1 MEMLVLLLRSRAV
14 ATFSKYRAFQRGIE
28 ARLAAE
34 LGQGRSTEKATAT
47 NLSSIDHLIAN
58 SSGGSRKLFTN
69 LSHLFFCFNLF
80 LLKRILNNFPDN
92 FFVWGNSR
100 LLHCSS
106 SSLSSKGVV
115 KPSKRWILGIV
126 RIFIQG
132 ESKSAK
138 GKKLPQSSDN
148 FYTSNMRRRYEFS
161 SLFCLFGEE
170 QDSLDFATCMV
181 ICEMVLPS
189 TSVEILTVYSV
200 FSSKPS
206 NRQLYLYMEANA
218 NPNSSCVI
226 SVKIYDF
233 LVFYM

>member
-1 MEMLVLLLRSRAV
+1 M
-14 ATFSKYRAFQRGIE
+14 
-28 ARLAAE
+28 
-34 LGQGRSTEKATAT
+34 
-47 NLSSIDHLIAN
+47 
-58 SSGGSRKLFTN
+58 
-69 LSHLFFCFNLF
+69 
-80 LLKRILNNFPDN
+80 
-92 FFVWGNSR
+92 WGNSR

-106 SSLSSKGVV
+106 SSLSNKGVV
-115 KPSKRWILGIV
+115 KLSKRWILAIV

-161 SLFCLFGEE
+161 SLFCRFGEE

-226 SVKIYDF
+226 SVKNTIS
-233 LVFYM
+233 